1 MVGYSTMLLSLLAAK
16 PYIEKSYENFTG
28 YSDQEKKVAT
38 GALTII
44 FIVIFALISSYG
56 AARLSYFYNMSIG
69 NSGYAMMWSV
79 LAFFFADFYYP
90 MYSFFLNPLSAK
102 GRNNIPVPCVM

>member
-1 MVGYSTMLLSLLAAK
+1 MILSLLAAK
-16 PYIEKSYENFTG
+16 PYLQKSYENFTG
-28 YSDQEKKVAT
+28 YSDEQEVSSGSLFA
-38 GALTII
+38 
-44 FIVIFALISSYG
+44 IVIFIIIFAVVYGYG
-56 AARLSYFYNMSIG
+56 ASRLSYHYNISIG

-102 GRNNIPVPCVM
+102 SRNNIPVPVSM